1 MSVVIENWV
10 EPPCLSL
17 MRESTGFVQILLLC
31 LNHINLWGL
40 CTCVVKKNHCFMWLE
55 CLSITYPMKIITSV
69 YIIDAKFKFKSIGKM
84 YPWIKW
90 TFLTTANN
98 DFTVVLN
105 QMVHNYPSFHITCTL
120 ILFKIIG
127 WYRHVLF
134 IYGNE
139 YDSPITRDSI
149 VSHFFFCSNFY
160 WSGCSS

>member
-1 MSVVIENWV
+1 MYMCSK
-10 EPPCLSL
+10 
-17 MRESTGFVQILLLC
+17 
-31 LNHINLWGL
+31 
-40 CTCVVKKNHCFMWLE
+40 KKNHCFMWLE
-55 CLSITYPMKIITSV
+55 FLSITYPIKIITSV
-69 YIIDAKFKFKSIGKM
+69 YIIDAKFKFKSVRKM

>member
-1 MSVVIENWV
+1 MYLKSRIFLYFFFFGEGGSYLSLIQYPLIGMSVVIENWV

-55 CLSITYPMKIITSV
+55 FLSITYPIKKITSV
-69 YIIDAKFKFKSIGKM
+69 YIIDAKFKFKSVGKM

-98 DFTVVLN
+98 DFTVV
-105 QMVHNYPSFHITCTL
+105 
-120 ILFKIIG
+120 
-127 WYRHVLF
+127 
-134 IYGNE
+134 
-139 YDSPITRDSI
+139 
-149 VSHFFFCSNFY
+149 
-160 WSGCSS
+160 